1 MAKTKKNKVSIWTKF
16 WAVTINTVL
25 VLLILIGILIAASL
39 LPIKNNYRILAVMSG
54 SMEPTISTGA
64 LVIIK
69 PVSEY
74 KLQDIITF
82 KTPGSTKKNDFTT
95 HRLVKIEDKNG
106 QKTYVTKGDANK
118 TDDTD
123 QITQDKI
130 IGKKLFSIAL
140 LGYLLGYI
148 KTLPGLLI
156 IVIIPAVIIV
166 YEEINKIKHEAKK
179 IIKTKKKIKKAKNEK
194 IASEN

>member
-1 MAKTKKNKVSIWTKF
+1 MTKKTKEKISIWSKV
-16 WAVTINTVL
+16 WMIIINTIL
-25 VLLILIGILIAASL
+25 VLLILIGLLIAASL

-64 LVIIK
+64 LIIIK
-69 PVSEY
+69 PVAQY
-74 KLQDIITF
+74 KEQDIITF
-82 KTPGSTKKNDFTT
+82 KSPGSTKKNDYTT
-95 HRLVKIEDKNG
+95 HRLVKIEEKDG
-106 QKTYVTKGDANK
+106 QKKFVTKGDNNK
-118 TDDTD
+118 TDDTE

-130 IGKKLFSIAL
+130 IGKEFFSIAL

-156 IVIIPAVIIV
+156 IVIVPAVIII

-179 IIKTKKKIKKAKNEK
+179 IIKAKKKLKKAKNEK
-194 IASEN
+194 IAD